1 MISEVR
7 VSRYQSLE
15 QARISL
21 GRFTVVTGHTGSG
34 KSSLIRA
41 IRLLVFN
48 AKGTS
53 FIRRGEKTCDVILT
67 CPDEGWGVRIKRGR
81 AADAYEL
88 AGQAQ
93 SGVEMATYTKLGG
106 KVPEDITSLL
116 RITDL
121 NFAGQFDRPYLLDAS
136 GGEVAR
142 TLGELTNVTILL
154 NAAREAQRRKN
165 AVAAQQRDVQERLE
179 RTRADA
185 QRFRGMPARKAAVQA
200 AEGALSAAQELQD
213 RLDRLKVHVGQLY
226 QATRNQQ
233 LARATLVDAGEVPD
247 VSALED
253 AHKRITRLKE
263 LTGRVQSAAYLRGES
278 EKVINSCISSA
289 ASADQQFQVVLREAG
304 VCPTCGQ
311 EVSSAEAEAAEAVRR
326 HEIEHGGD
334 GATVF
339 TGSVDSPFETEAGRK
354 YFGNSGHP

>member
-7 VSRYQSLE
+7 VSRYQSLD
-15 QARISL
+15 QADIRL

-34 KSSLIRA
+34 KSSIIRA
-41 IRLLVFN
+41 IRLLAFN

-53 FIRRGEKTCDVILT
+53 FIRRGEKSCSVILT
-67 CPDEGWGVRIKRGR
+67 CSDEGWGVRIRR
-81 AADAYEL
+81 APRQDAYEL

-93 SGVEMATYTKLGG
+93 SGVETVTFTKLGG
-106 KVPEDITSLL
+106 KVPDDITDLL
-116 RITDL
+116 KITEL

-179 RTRADA
+179 RTKADA

-200 AEGALSAAQELQD
+200 AESALSTAQEMQL
-213 RLDRLKVHVGQLY
+213 RLDRLGVLSQQLY
-226 QATRNQQ
+226 RTTRVQQ
-233 LARATLVDAGEVPD
+233 LARAQLAASEAPDADE
-247 VSALED
+247 LEFLQ
-253 AHKRITRLKE
+253 RLQLRVARLRE
-263 LTGRVQSAAYLRGES
+263 LTGRVQAAAYLRGEAERAS
-278 EKVINSCISSA
+278 NSWITSA
-289 ASADQQFQVVLREAG
+289 AAADQQYQTVLREAG
-304 VCPTCGQ
+304 ICPTCGQ
-311 EVSSAEAEAAEAVRR
+311 AVDHGAEVAEAVRQ

-334 GATVF
+334 GATVIA
-339 TGSVDSPFETEAGRK
+339 GSANSPFTR
-354 YFGNSGHP
+354 